1 MPQPKVLIVD
11 DDAHI
16 RDVLS
21 DVLSGE
27 PYTLLEAADGQQALE
42 LANKELPDLIL
53 LDIMMPGMDGSLILR
68 KLKKEEKTRAIPVI
82 VITALN
88 LDTQISACLD
98 DGAVDHIC
106 KPFSS
111 MVVRSRVRAAL
122 RNRTQTGGYK
132 LPAAKTGRV
141 LGFIGAKGGVGT
153 TAVAVNVALSL
164 LQTKAKKTVAL
175 AEIRSHAGTVAAQL
189 GASSSL
195 NTENLLRQEQPGEIE
210 PQMLSR
216 FLTHHPTGLQ
226 LLLAPPDMDDEQ
238 EITAQ
243 RAEEIVKG
251 LAAMADFVVLDI
263 PKHPCKVA
271 KATLRLCDFVA
282 LVVEMESTCLAA
294 APAMLK
300 AMDSWGVG
308 GPLVRVVLVQHIIPD
323 TSVMSVGHARDS
335 LACPLVGVIPPAPE
349 LCARAL
355 RVGSPLVISEPD
367 SMCATALAELA
378 EHLTAENVPVL
389 TF

>member
-1 MPQPKVLIVD
+1 MPQAKVMIVD
-11 DDAHI
+11 DDEHI
-16 RDVLS
+16 REVLS

-27 PYTLLEAADGQQALE
+27 PYAILEADDGQQALE
-42 LANKELPDLIL
+42 LAGKELPDLIL

-68 KLKKEEKTRAIPVI
+68 KLKKDEKTCDIPVI

-122 RNRTQTGGYK
+122 RSRAHTAGDK
-132 LPAAKTGRV
+132 LPAAQQGRV

-153 TAVAVNVALSL
+153 TTVAVNVALAL
-164 LQTKAKKTVAL
+164 LKTKKTVAL
-175 AEIRSHAGTVAAQL
+175 AEVRSHAGTVAAQL

-195 NTENLLRQEQPGEIE
+195 NTEPLLRKEQLVEIN
-210 PQMLSR
+210 PRTLSR

-226 LLLAPPDMDDEQ
+226 LLLAPPEMDEER
-238 EITAQ
+238 EITTQ
-243 RAEEIVKG
+243 QAEEIVKG
-251 LAAMADFVVLDI
+251 LAAMADFVILDI
-263 PKHPCKVA
+263 PTHPCNVA
-271 KATLRLCDFVA
+271 KATLRLCDFVG

-300 AMDSWGVG
+300 AMDTWGVG
-308 GPLVRVVLVQHIIPD
+308 GSLVRIVLVQHMVPD
-323 TSVMSVGHARDS
+323 NSVMSVGHARDA
-335 LACPLVGVIPPAPE
+335 LACPLVGAIPPAPE
-349 LCARAL
+349 SCARAL

-367 SMCATALAELA
+367 SLCAAALVELA
-378 EHLTAENVPVL
+378 EHLSAENVPVL